1 MENKISHDHKKNVL
15 RFALFIGELM
25 LINGA
30 ETYRVEDTII
40 RICKSRGFNHIN
52 VFTSP
57 TVLIISDYKFK
68 DANGAGDSF
77 FSGFLY
83 AYLNGKSIIDCM
95 KYATILGGLCISSY
109 ELAHEK
115 LSAELVEQ
123 HFLKYYN

>member
-57 TVLIISDYKFK
+57 TVLIISDYKF
-68 DANGAGDSF
+68 DGFSF
-77 FSGFLY
+77 MKTIKSRSTDLQKISLLNNFSREFVSNTEITVEEAKKELKKII
-83 AYLNGKSIIDCM
+83 NTKS
-95 KYATILGGLCISSY
+95 KGR
-109 ELAHEK
+109 
-115 LSAELVEQ
+115 
-123 HFLKYYN
+123 

>member
-1 MENKISHDHKKNVL
+1 MDESGERINCL
-15 RFALFIGELM
+15 YTWQWWATALTKTGEWIEL
-25 LINGA
+25 
-30 ETYRVEDTII
+30 
-40 RICKSRGFNHIN
+40 
-52 VFTSP
+52 P
-57 TVLIISDYKFK
+57 IISDYKFK